1 MPEAS
6 DVAWVTSTFGRA
18 HQRQLKA
25 AAIINKMTTP
35 TTDVAQRPRPVSRSR
50 MHVRDAKMPR
60 SERARTYARST

>member
-25 AAIINKMTTP
+25 AAIINKTTTP
-35 TTDVAQRPRPVSRSR
+35 PQRMWLGDPGR
-50 MHVRDAKMPR
+50 
-60 SERARTYARST
+60 